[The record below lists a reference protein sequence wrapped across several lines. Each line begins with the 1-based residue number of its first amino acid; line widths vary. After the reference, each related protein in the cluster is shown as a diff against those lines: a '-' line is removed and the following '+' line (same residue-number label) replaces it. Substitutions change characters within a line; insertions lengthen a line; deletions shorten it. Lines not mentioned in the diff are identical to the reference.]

1 MEFQASIHHRRTVSI
16 FFFYSY
22 DTQYTKIS
30 INKIYY
36 FGNVKGSIENNYHF
50 NILLIIK
57 NIILIFSLI
66 YNIYFING
74 TGIERIGMSSSSLL
88 SIIQIE
94 TFEHSKI
101 NITSVC

>member
-36 FGNVKGSIENNYHF
+36 FGNVKGSIENNYHL

-66 YNIYFING
+66 YNIYFIMG

-88 SIIQIE
+88 SII
-94 TFEHSKI
+94 
-101 NITSVC
+101 